1 MVNPNKILEL
11 TRGAWK
17 TQVLY
22 TAVKLDVFTII
33 SQGTETAKDIADK
46 IGSTEDALERLLN
59 ACISLGLLSKK
70 NDRYADTPE
79 SEEFLVKGKPH
90 YLGDLVTMIG
100 GDLYMLW
107 GELADVVKEG
117 TSRHRLSERM
127 KSPEEA
133 KGFTRAMHNNAMAP
147 ARTMAEKIDFSGYKK
162 LLDIGGGSGAYSIAI
177 TEKFPG
183 IHATIY
189 ELPNVVSV
197 AKDYIAEAQA
207 DRVDTIEGDFH
218 TDGLPSDYDTALISQ
233 ILHSYSPETCKEII
247 SKAYNTLSDGGMLII
262 NEFLLDD
269 DKTGPEYSVL
279 FSLNMLLESR
289 GKGSSYTFSEISD
302 WLREAGFKNIS
313 KVPLA
318 GPHIAITAKK

>member
-1 MVNPNKILEL
+1 M
-11 TRGAWK
+11 
-17 TQVLY
+17 LY
-22 TAVKLDVFTII
+22 TAVKLDIFTVI
-33 SQGTETAKDIADK
+33 SQGADTAKDSAHEI
-46 IGSTEDALERLLN
+46 SSSEDALERLLN
-59 ACISLGLLSKK
+59 ACVPLGLLTKK
-70 NDRYADTPE
+70 NDRFANTPE

-90 YLGDLVTMIG
+90 YLGDLVMMIG
-100 GDLYMLW
+100 GDLYKLW
-107 GELADVVKEG
+107 GELTDVVKEG

-147 ARTMAEKIDFSGYKK
+147 AKAMAEKVDFTGRKK

-177 TEKFPG
+177 TKRFTKLQ
-183 IHATIY
+183 ATIY

-207 DRVDTIEGDFH
+207 LRVDTVEGDFH

-233 ILHSYSPETCKEII
+233 ILHSYSTETCKEII
-247 SKAYNTLSDGGMLII
+247 LKAYNSLSDEGMLII

-269 DKTGPEYSVL
+269 DKIGPEYAVL

-289 GKGSSYTFSEISD
+289 GKGASYTYREISS
-302 WLREAGFKNIS
+302 WLKEAGFNNIS
-313 KVPLA
+313 RIPLS
-318 GPHIAITAKK
+318 GPHVAIVARKN